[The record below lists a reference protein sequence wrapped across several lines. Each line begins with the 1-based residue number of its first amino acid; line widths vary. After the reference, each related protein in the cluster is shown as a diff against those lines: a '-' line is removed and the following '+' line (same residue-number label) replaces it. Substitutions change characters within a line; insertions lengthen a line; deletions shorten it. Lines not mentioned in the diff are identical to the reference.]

1 MKVFFNT
8 VSKSLLKD
16 YVILNEIDS
25 NLLVSPTRAMPTALY
40 SRRRPAAATRT
51 FPRCSSRSTWASG
64 RPSARGRASGPPSA
78 LGPASGHRSA
88 PGRASGLRSGKRCS
102 RAGYDDSLLA
112 ISENELLGTTTT
124 DPLIVR
130 CSTYLQRTI
139 KSLRCVASSQ
149 VPKPSHDGLGHS
161 GDTPT

>member
-1 MKVFFNT
+1 MKSTPTSWSLPPEQCLPHST
-8 VSKSLLKD
+8 V
-16 YVILNEIDS
+16 
-25 NLLVSPTRAMPTALY
+25 AGG
-40 SRRRPAAATRT
+40 RRRRRGPFLAAAAD
-51 FPRCSSRSTWASG
+51 PPGQAGALQLVGGQAGPLQLLG
-64 RPSARGRASGPPSA
+64 RQAGTVQL
-78 LGPASGHRSA
+78 LGGQ
-88 PGRASGLRSGKRCS
+88 
-102 RAGYDDSLLA
+102 AGTVQVRDVLERVMSDDSLLA